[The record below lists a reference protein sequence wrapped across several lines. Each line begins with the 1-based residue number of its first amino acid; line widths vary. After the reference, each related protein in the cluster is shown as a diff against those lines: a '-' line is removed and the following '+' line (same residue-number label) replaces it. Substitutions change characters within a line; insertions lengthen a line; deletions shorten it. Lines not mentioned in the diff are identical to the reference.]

1 MVERFEFFNIINIL
15 FIGGIIVKFSKIKNF
30 FKKLFGVANEVK
42 EVVNVIEDV
51 SGKNL
56 TNVDDVIEDI
66 QETCNAL
73 QDYNSEFKRAAE
85 MFIDKLHAYYDEMH
99 DGMYDIH
106 KNTSHRVNAVF
117 AKVIKKVLV
126 AYSDQILA
134 INGGVLTSDEVKALE
149 LLKKALMNKNTKKE
163 LKTAILYIIAESKIK

>member
-1 MVERFEFFNIINIL
+1 M
-15 FIGGIIVKFSKIKNF
+15 KFSKIKNF

-42 EVVNVIEDV
+42 EVVDVIENV

-66 QETCNAL
+66 QEVCNAA
-73 QDYNSEFKRAAE
+73 YNSEFKRAAE
-85 MFIDKLHAYYDEMH
+85 MFVDKLHEYYDEMH
-99 DGMYDIH
+99 DGMYDIQ

-117 AKVIKKVLV
+117 TKVVKKVLV
-126 AYSDQILA
+126 ACADQTLA
-134 INGGVLTSDEVKALE
+134 VNGGVLTSDEVKALE
-149 LLKKALMNKNTKKE
+149 LIKKALINKNTKKE